1 MSKKGPTKENLQK
14 LDDIMRQM
22 RERSEQ
28 QWREATSFK
37 PGELTPEE
45 EKLVRE
51 NGLNALNY
59 IPQRNVR
66 EQVER
71 LNSPQYSKNTGKI
84 GQALTDRF
92 DGAGYGLFLA
102 LIAVFAWAIAS
113 NHGWPLGLFGGLLMF
128 LILELGYR
136 LSARE

>member
-1 MSKKGPTKENLQK
+1 MGKKGPTKENLQK

-45 EKLVRE
+45 EELVTE

-59 IPQRNVR
+59 IPQSRVR
-66 EQVER
+66 EQIER
-71 LNSPQYSKNTGKI
+71 LNSPEQPKTTSDI
-84 GQALTDRF
+84 GRALTDRF

-113 NHGWPLGLFGGLLMF
+113 SHGWALGLFCGLLMF
-128 LILELGYR
+128 IILELGYR
-136 LSARE
+136 LSDR